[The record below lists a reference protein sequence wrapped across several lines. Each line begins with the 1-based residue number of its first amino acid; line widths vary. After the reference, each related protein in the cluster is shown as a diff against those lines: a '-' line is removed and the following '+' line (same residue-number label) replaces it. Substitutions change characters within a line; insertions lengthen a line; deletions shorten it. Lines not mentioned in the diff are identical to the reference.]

1 MRQRRAGLRR
11 TGGQRRLPEN
21 LAGSREGGYCGLA
34 EVPVI
39 VRMKST
45 SDWR

>member
-1 MRQRRAGLRR
+1 MRNVSRDNG
-11 TGGQRRLPEN
+11 PEEQFP
-21 LAGSREGGYCGLA
+21 LYFDKSGEGGYCGLA